1 MAGSVNKLSEG
12 KYQLR
17 LFVGNDANGKRR
29 YRTEVFTGT
38 VKQAR
43 LRLNELVREKA
54 AGFDLKLATLP
65 VSDFAARWLSDT
77 VAPRVSSKTLNSYA
91 ELFRRYIAPAIGSQR
106 IDKVQPLDIQRMV
119 NRLVERELSGRT
131 VQYSLT
137 VCRSMFQQAIRWRIL
152 QWNPA
157 EGIKPP
163 KSKAPSTAEG
173 GPDMRVLNPEQARR
187 FLEVARE
194 SPLGALWEVAITTGL
209 RPGEYMGLKWED
221 IDFERGLLRVQRSL
235 SRGPAGS
242 WELVPPKTRRSR
254 RTVKLPPATVSALVR
269 WRDEQDVVRQDAG
282 ETWKEHGLVFT
293 ASNGAPLELRHLAQ
307 RHLDALTTLADLPR
321 LTLYSL
327 RHTFATLSLSAGVPA
342 KVVSEALGHSG
353 IGITLDVYSHV
364 LEHMQDDAVDRLSAL
379 LNPPSAHH
387 AENSQ
392 ENPHTIRT
400 VRPN

>member
-1 MAGSVNKLSEG
+1 MAGSIRLLTEG

-17 LFVGNDANGKRR
+17 LFVGNGPDGKRR
-29 YRTEVFTGT
+29 YRSEVFAGT

-43 LRLNELVREKA
+43 QRLADLAREKA
-54 AGFDLKLATLP
+54 SGFDLKLATLP
-65 VSDFAARWLSDT
+65 VSDFAARWLSDA
-77 VAPRVSSKTLNSYA
+77 VAPRVASKTLNSYS
-91 ELFRRYIAPAIGSQR
+91 ELFRRYINPAIGSQR
-106 IDKVQPLDIQRMV
+106 VDKVQPLDIQRMV
-119 NRLVERELSGRT
+119 NGLVDRGLSGRT
-131 VQYSLT
+131 VQYTLT
-137 VCRSMFQQAIRWRIL
+137 VCRSMFRQAVRWRVL
-152 QWNPA
+152 QFNPG

-163 KSKAPSTAEG
+163 KPKAPRAAEG

-194 SPLGALWEVAITTGL
+194 SPLGPLWELAITTGL

-221 IDFERGLLRVQRSL
+221 IDFERGLVRVQRSL
-235 SRGPAGS
+235 SRGKAGN

-254 RTVKLPPATVSALVR
+254 RTVKLPAATVSALVR
-269 WRDEQDVVRQDAG
+269 WRDEQEAMRRSAKAR
-282 ETWKEHGLVFT
+282 WKENGLVFT
-293 ASNGAPLELRHLAQ
+293 AENGAPLELRHLAQ
-307 RHLDALTTLADLPR
+307 RHLDVLTNLADLPR

-364 LEHMQDDAVDRLSAL
+364 LEHMQDDAVDRLTAL
-379 LNPPSAHH
+379 LNPPSAPA
-387 AENSQ
+387 AETLP

-400 VRPN
+400 LRPN